1 MSLTPSPPEVVP
13 EVSDTLFGVA
23 NLIPVSDRDLGGLAT
38 NDSAD
43 VTTCACARPCPL
55 PRGRTTESGRVV
67 QLTWPVLVGRI
78 EGQLSGYAR
87 AALLFTHS
95 TVTIAPSRLDVGSAL
110 GAVEKVGADL
120 GQPKLTAPQ
129 REFVVNTLTPL
140 IRNELKGFVTLEG
153 AAGCGKTVTLV
164 SLILAACE
172 LDLSV
177 AIVAPTHKASS
188 VLRKKL
194 ARFGAYYNNLPQPGT
209 IHSLLKLKPAKVLPG
224 KPETFKQVGTPQLG
238 YYDLILIDECSMVGV
253 ELLKFIIDAA
263 KTFALPVIFCGDP
276 HQLAPVNE
284 RGKSQTFDAP
294 VKYQLTEVLRHDGA
308 VLNLATRIRTLQFVP
323 QIGPDEGGGSKVCTY
338 SDSKQLEERWLDK
351 LASVDSMENPN
362 EVIMLSWKNAN
373 RRQFNDRARK
383 RLFGPEVPRFMSG
396 DVVVTMSAF
405 ERDGECLYNNNQ
417 DLTIE
422 EVEFVDTLKPV
433 NSLDL
438 TFTSWLLTL
447 TDGNV
452 IPVLDDAEIGRLKSS
467 VRLLGSSIK
476 AEYDALMQRVKEL
489 NYDRPNDRVA
499 IGAAR
504 RAAETAHSKW
514 STQYYALKGF
524 FADVD
529 FRYALTIHKSQGSEY
544 GDVFIHNDYLENS
557 RECVQLL
564 YVAATRAE
572 KAVHHLHT
580 RRE

>member
-1 MSLTPSPPEVVP
+1 M
-13 EVSDTLFGVA
+13 
-23 NLIPVSDRDLGGLAT
+23 
-38 NDSAD
+38 
-43 VTTCACARPCPL
+43 
-55 PRGRTTESGRVV
+55 
-67 QLTWPVLVGRI
+67 
-78 EGQLSGYAR
+78 
-87 AALLFTHS
+87 

-110 GAVEKVGADL
+110 EAVEKIGADL

-140 IRNELKGFVTLEG
+140 IRNELKGFMTLEG

-194 ARFGAYYNNLPQPGT
+194 DKFRGRYDNLPQPGT

-224 KPETFKQVGTPQLG
+224 KPETFRQVGTPRLG
-238 YYDLILIDECSMVGV
+238 HYDLILIDECSMVGS
-253 ELLKFIIDAA
+253 ELLKFIIGAS
-263 KTFALPVIFCGDP
+263 KTFSIPVVFCGDP

-323 QIGPDEGGGSKVCTY
+323 QIGPDEGGGSRICTY
-338 SDSKQLEERWLDK
+338 TDSTQLEEQWLNK
-351 LASVDSMENPN
+351 LASIDSMENPN
-362 EVIMLSWKNAN
+362 EVIMLSWKNVN
-373 RRQFNDRARK
+373 RRAFNDRARK
-383 RLFGPEVPRFMSG
+383 RLFGPDVPRFMSG

-422 EVEFVDTLKPV
+422 KAEFIEALKPID
-433 NSLDL
+433 SLDL
-438 TFTSWLLTL
+438 TFASWLLTI
-447 TDGNV
+447 TDSNV
-452 IPVLDDAEIGRLKSS
+452 IPVLDDAEIGRFKSS

-476 AEYDALMQRVKEL
+476 AEHDALMQRVKEL
-489 NYDRPNDRVA
+489 KYDRPDDRMA
-499 IGAAR
+499 IGSAR
-504 RAAETAHSKW
+504 HAAETAHSKW
-514 STQYYALKGF
+514 STQYYALKSF

-529 FRYALTIHKSQGSEY
+529 FRYALTVHKSQGSEY
-544 GDVFIHNDYLENS
+544 GDVFIHDDYLENS